1 VTLLIGTDEA
11 GYGPNLGP
19 LVIGATAW
27 RVAAEPAAVEAAVA
41 AAGAAVE
48 AAIGRRLWGDSKEI
62 YRGGAGLDL
71 LERGVLAA
79 LAVAGHGVPANWPA
93 LATAL
98 GIGGDESLSESLP
111 ESPELA
117 AVRLPRHDTA
127 PAAGELADL
136 VRERLAGDGI
146 ELVTV
151 RCRLVTPGEFNGL
164 LDRGHNKSDILT
176 AATLELAASLAD
188 FAAAD
193 EPLVVWCDRHGGRRR
208 YAPQVARAFA
218 APLVQPLEETPRR
231 SGYRLGPR
239 GTIEFTVGG
248 EARLPVA
255 AASMTAK
262 YVRELAMLA
271 FNAFWGGRQPGLG
284 PTAGYP
290 VDATR
295 WRREATA
302 TVEREG
308 VAWDRL
314 WRRV

>member
-1 VTLLIGTDEA
+1 MTLLIGTDEA

-27 RVAAEPAAVEAAVA
+27 RVGAEPADVEPVVTAACAAVEAAV
-41 AAGAAVE
+41 G
-48 AAIGRRLWGDSKEI
+48 GRLWGDSKQI
-62 YRGGAGLDL
+62 YRGGSGLDL
-71 LERGVLAA
+71 LERGVLTA
-79 LAVAGHGVPANWPA
+79 LAVAGAGVPANWPA
-93 LATAL
+93 LAAAL
-98 GIGGDESLSESLP
+98 GIGRHPSLP

-117 AVRLPRHDTA
+117 AVRLPRHV
-127 PAAGELADL
+127 PAGAVVEIAAA
-136 VRERLAGDGI
+136 VRERLADQGV
-146 ELVTV
+146 ELAAI
-151 RCRLVTPGEFNGL
+151 RCRLVPPGEFNGL
-164 LDRGHNKSDILT
+164 LDHGHNKSDILT
-176 AATLELAASLAD
+176 AATLELAAELA
-188 FAAAD
+188 AAAPAD

-218 APLVQPLEETPRR
+218 APLVQPVEETQLR

-239 GTIEFTVGG
+239 RAIEFTVGG
-248 EARLPVA
+248 EERLPVA

-271 FNAFWGGRQPGLG
+271 FNAFWAGRQPGLA

-290 VDATR
+290 VDAAR
-295 WRREATA
+295 WRREAAA

-308 VAWDRL
+308 VAWDRI